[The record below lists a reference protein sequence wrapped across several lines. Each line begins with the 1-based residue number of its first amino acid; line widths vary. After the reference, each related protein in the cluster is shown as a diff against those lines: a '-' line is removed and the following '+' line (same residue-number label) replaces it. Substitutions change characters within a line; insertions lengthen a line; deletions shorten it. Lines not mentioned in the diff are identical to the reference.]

1 MLSASEVIH
10 AGADLFLAGA
20 VIGCAYLLVAAV
32 LTIGFDR
39 SEDAAA
45 DPVPVTVLVPL
56 CGSEP
61 DLVRR
66 LTALCRQDYSAPIQ
80 VLCGLQSGGD
90 PALNAVKTAAA
101 IPGCDG
107 IEWHV
112 EPRLHGRSR
121 KISNLINILQH
132 ARYDTFILVDSDV
145 EVAPSFVSEMVATLQ
160 RPGVGAVTCLY
171 HGVTGGGLWA
181 RLASLRIN
189 AHFLPNV
196 MVALGAELAEPC
208 FGAGL
213 ALSRNILERIGG
225 FHAFADEL
233 WDDYAIGEAIRNF
246 GATVAVTSF
255 ALGHVYTDRSA
266 RELFTAELRAARTIK
281 NLEPQGYAGSVIT
294 HPFALALVAAGL
306 GAGSPALATML
317 AAFVCRIVVCR
328 CIEQR
333 FEAPAT
339 SYLLLPLRDV
349 LSFVVHVASYFGSS
363 VTWRGQRYRL
373 SDRTLIPG

>member
-10 AGADLFLAGA
+10 TGADLFLAGA
-20 VIGCAYLLVAAV
+20 IIGCAYLLVAAV
-32 LTIGFDR
+32 ITIAFER
-39 SEDAAA
+39 REDAAA

-66 LTALCRQDYSAPIQ
+66 LTALCQQDYAAPIQ
-80 VLCGLQSGGD
+80 IVCGLQSSAD
-90 PALNAVKTAAA
+90 PALEAVKTAAA
-101 IPGCDG
+101 MSPCKG
-107 IEWHV
+107 IEWYV
-112 EPRLHGRSR
+112 EPRLHGRNL
-121 KISNLINILQH
+121 KISNLINMAQH
-132 ARYDTFILVDSDV
+132 ARHDTFILVDSDV
-145 EVAPSFVSEMVATLQ
+145 EVSPNFVSEMVGTLQ
-160 RPGVGAVTCLY
+160 RPGVGAVTSLY
-171 HGVTGGGLWA
+171 HGVTDGGLWA

-196 MVALGAELAEPC
+196 MVALSSELAEPC
-208 FGAGL
+208 FGASI
-213 ALSRNILERIGG
+213 ALSRHMLQRIGG
-225 FHAFADEL
+225 FHAFADQL
-233 WDDYAIGEAIRNF
+233 WDDYAIGEAIRNL

-255 ALGHVYTDRSA
+255 ALGHVYADRSA
-266 RELFTAELRAARTIK
+266 RDFFTAELRAARTIK

-317 AAFVCRIVVCR
+317 AALVCRIVVCR

-333 FEAPAT
+333 FNVPAT

-349 LSFVVHVASYFGSS
+349 LSFAVHVASYFGSS

-373 SDRTLIPG
+373 ADRTLIPG